1 MWIRL
6 AYSPTAR
13 SYRAIIAPT
22 DLGVTSST
30 VNVIDSLLFEYNAD
44 LVPYKT
50 KPRQTG
56 KMLDRMMTDNK
67 HQ

>member
-13 SYRAIIAPT
+13 SYKAIMAPT

-30 VNVIDSLLFEYNAD
+30 VNVIDSLLFEYSAD
-44 LVPYKT
+44 LVPLKNQNQAD
-50 KPRQTG
+50 KQDVRQDDD
-56 KMLDRMMTDNK
+56 K
-67 HQ
+67 